1 MPACR
6 LIIEPE
12 PHSGAWNMTVDGAL
26 LNGLGP
32 GDPAVLRWYR
42 WAEPTLSLGYFQ
54 RPEEVA
60 AESRWEGLP
69 VVRRLTGG
77 GAILHD
83 DEWLIRHPYDLY
95 DRIHEAIIAWFD
107 QTWGLPLVQRGTTHH
122 APAEPTL
129 CFLREDSHDVCY
141 TGRKVLGSAQR
152 RRKGTL
158 LQHGSFALR
167 TSPRTPELPGL
178 CELTGREDFLT
189 ARESLATFVAQSLWD
204 EVEPTTWSEADIA
217 GFMAALADSSGDV
230 TA

>member
-1 MPACR
+1 MA
-6 LIIEPE
+6 
-12 PHSGAWNMTVDGAL
+12 VDEAL
-26 LNGLGP
+26 LKDLRP

-54 RPEEVA
+54 RPEDVA
-60 AESRWEGLP
+60 ADSRWEGLP

-83 DEWLIRHPYDLY
+83 DEWTYSCVLPPDQRLVRHPYELY

-107 QTWGLPLVQRGTTHH
+107 QTWGLSLAQRGATYH

-158 LQHGSFALR
+158 LQHGSLALR

-178 CELTGREDFLT
+178 CELSGREDFLT
-189 ARESLATFVAQSLWD
+189 GRDSLATFVARSLWD
-204 EVEPTTWSEADIA
+204 EVEPSRWS
-217 GFMAALADSSGDV
+217 AAEQARLTSDRGS
-230 TA
+230 T